1 MVKVYGKRSSSLV
14 CQFSQPNDSEV
25 ELSDTEDGKQE
36 DDQRDCATEVTDST
50 SGGQDELA
58 LSNDTTVETSKL
70 SCDSE
75 DQFSISSVP
84 SSVQGTHNEDKF
96 KAFDFLDS
104 NTNTKKRRTNYRRNN
119 SEVCDIPATGFPSI
133 PIDRTVS
140 DLNAFLSSL
149 QPANGEDDLQETLE
163 RELRKSVQESKSKVR
178 GRVMYDR
185 SRTMLYNKEE
195 EENAIE
201 EGEEKEDTTEI
212 SEEDPSSADGSTHHY
227 NELKNMGESLKY
239 QDDLGFLTEK
249 SPSKLDTDS
258 FTSRLLNLALTL
270 KQDEDFL
277 LYVDKHCAI
286 DVCSWSLAKKALD
299 HPVTTML
306 QVFLLAKIDL
316 PQESLPFLS
325 EKLIVALLSADK
337 VPPKSALHSKMT
349 RLNFIDFLKRT
360 DHTTGQVYAL
370 ELCLKYR
377 NILKSEDISRRVIR
391 LIEENKNPQ
400 LRVLLH
406 PLADCIL
413 TQDTTILQDFTQGS
427 SLLSNLVAAL
437 PQECNDEFLI
447 KSLILLSNEHKII
460 TQASKDDKTKIMNC
474 SLDFVLDNVRAEKSD
489 NLDMV
494 ILHLGLILNLVDAC
508 DWQIDASRLELARD
522 MLYKNMNTGNT
533 EFMVFMLSLALTHLL
548 HRSGVLLPRDEKNL
562 LTKILKPFDS
572 EAKNCNESIRIKVT
586 TALNYL
592 L

>member
-1 MVKVYGKRSSSLV
+1 MVKVYGKRRISLA

-25 ELSDTEDGKQE
+25 ELSDIEDEKQE
-36 DDQRDCATEVTDST
+36 DDRRDCATEVTDST

-75 DQFSISSVP
+75 DHFSISSLP
-84 SSVQGTHNEDKF
+84 SSVHGNHNEDKF

-104 NTNTKKRRTNYRRNN
+104 GTNTKKRRTNYRRTN
-119 SEVCDIPATGFPSI
+119 SDVCDVPATGFPSI
-133 PIDRTVS
+133 SIDRTVS

-149 QPANGEDDLQETLE
+149 QPTDGEDDLQETLE

-185 SRTMLYNKEE
+185 SRTILYNKEE

-201 EGEEKEDTTEI
+201 GSEEKDDTTEI
-212 SEEDPSSADGSTHHY
+212 SGEDPSSADGSTHHY

-249 SPSKLDTDS
+249 LPSKLDTDS

-277 LYVDKHCAI
+277 KYVDKHCAI
-286 DVCSWSLAKKALD
+286 DVCSWSLAKKAFD

-306 QVFLLAKIDL
+306 QAFLLAKIDL
-316 PQESLPFLS
+316 PQENLPFLS
-325 EKLIVALLSADK
+325 EKLVITLLSADK

-349 RLNFIDFLKRT
+349 RLNFIDFLERT

-370 ELCLKYR
+370 KLCLKYR

-391 LIEENKNPQ
+391 LIEENEKPQ

-406 PLADCIL
+406 PLAECIL
-413 TQDTTILQDFTQGS
+413 TQDTTNLRDFTQGS

-437 PQECNDEFLI
+437 PQECHDEFLI

-474 SLDFVLDNVRAEKSD
+474 SLDFVLDNDCPEKSD
-489 NLDMV
+489 KSDMV

-522 MLYKNMNTGNT
+522 TLSKNTDTGNT
-533 EFMVFMLSLALTHLL
+533 EFVVFMLSLALTHLL
-548 HRSGVLLPRDEKNL
+548 HRSGVLLRRDEKNL
-562 LTKILKPFDS
+562 LTKILKSFDND
-572 EAKNCNESIRIKVT
+572 ATNCNESIRVKVS

>member
-149 QPANGEDDLQETLE
+149 QPANGEDDLQEHS

-306 QVFLLAKIDL
+306 QAFLLAKIDL